1 MKSKKQAIKLNKLK
15 GKIREEGLTLR
26 TLAPALNMA
35 PNTLCQKIN
44 GKAEFSG
51 SEIAKLC
58 NELHI
63 SPTEIAEYFFP
74 TMLRS
79 ETRKKAI

>member
-1 MKSKKQAIKLNKLK
+1 M
-15 GKIREEGLTLR
+15 TLR
-26 TLAPALNMA
+26 KLAPALNMA

-63 SPTEIAEYFFP
+63 KPSEIAEYFFP
-74 TMLRS
+74 SMLRE
-79 ETRKKAI
+79 ETKK